1 MPTQTRPI
9 QTLIALLAAVA
20 LLVVSAPGLAVA
32 APNHR
37 PPHPSV
43 GLWLDKQ
50 ATSFQRTAKAAA
62 TLAASE
68 IRWELRNANTAG
80 RPDVVSPTVGR
91 PPSPS

>member
-1 MPTQTRPI
+1 M
-9 QTLIALLAAVA
+9 
-20 LLVVSAPGLAVA
+20 
-32 APNHR
+32 
-37 PPHPSV
+37 
-43 GLWLDKQ
+43 GLWLGKQ

-80 RPDVVSPTVGR
+80 RPDAVVAYGGR